1 MAITLLITYCSLA
14 NSNSHYKDSCLFLF
28 PLHLMLTNSIHKNIM
43 MKYQTK

>member
-1 MAITLLITYCSLA
+1 MAIALLITYCSLA
-14 NSNSHYKDSCLFLF
+14 NSNGYDKDSCFFLF